1 MNAQDSIEDTE
12 ETQIKMVLKGKTKMM
27 FDRLK
32 EYYNLGYNAELVRLL
47 IKRAY
52 DTLVAEE

>member
-1 MNAQDSIEDTE
+1 MNAKQYEEGSE
-12 ETQIKMVLKGKTKMM
+12 ETQIKMTLKGKTKKM

-47 IKRAY
+47 IKR
-52 DTLVAEE
+52 DFDRIEQG